1 MRWTVLYFLLGVY
14 VLIGS
19 YGVGSAAQ
27 LVVLSS
33 TDKTIPTGA
42 IIEDSSLAIAP
53 GATVTVIDQAGRMHN
68 LTGPYKGVP
77 GAGKSE
83 NVGELHLATA
93 LRRLIADDATSTK
106 TLGVIRKG
114 ASDDGG
120 NPNNV
125 SADDASIHC
134 IILGETPILARV
146 DSSREERVRLKQ
158 RGGDAVRFIWAKGKS
173 TMAWPADLSPV
184 DGGTYLLRRAGK
196 SLPVRIDIKVS
207 DDRNS
212 SPDFIAAWMA
222 ASGCKRQAEAAL
234 TALDGG

>member
-1 MRWTVLYFLLGVY
+1 MRRTVLYFLFGVY
-14 VLIGS
+14 VLICS
-19 YGVGSAAQ
+19 YSVGSAAQ

-33 TDKTIPTGA
+33 TDKAIPAGA
-42 IIEDSSLAIAP
+42 IIEDSSLAIAS

-68 LTGPYKGVP
+68 LTGPHKGVP

-83 NVGELHLATA
+83 NVGELRLAKA

-120 NPNNV
+120 NPNHV

-134 IILGETPILARV
+134 MILGDTPILARV
-146 DSSREERVRLKQ
+146 DSSREELVHLKQ
-158 RGGDAVRFIWAKGKS
+158 RGGDAVRFIWAGGEP

-184 DGGTYLLRRAGK
+184 DGGTYLLRRAGQ

-212 SPDFIAAWMA
+212 SPGFIAAWMA
-222 ASGCKRQAEAAL
+222 ASGCKRQAKAAL
-234 TALDGG
+234 AALGGG